1 MSMIDA
7 GAASKSGISRRSFLR
22 QTFAFSAAATF
33 GSLPSLASPPA
44 IDPKAA
50 HLLMIGDWGRDN
62 SQDGQRAVAAG
73 MVKYAPSIHPGAL
86 LLLGDSWYG
95 ALDGGVSS
103 PRWKWQFEDM
113 YPASAFPGPAYSVL
127 GNHDY
132 QRWPGSKVDDE
143 LAYARSGKSR
153 FTMPAKWYTFEFPQ
167 HEPLVTFIA
176 LDSNMPKGAGP
187 VSTGRDFTLSDEE
200 RIQQLAWFEA
210 ELKRPRTT
218 PHLVVIAHH
227 PVYSDGP
234 HGDHKTLIRDWDP
247 LLRKY
252 NVPLYLAGHDHDLQH
267 LEFEGH
273 PTSFFLSGGGGA
285 DLYDLK
291 IQQSERGPF
300 AEKIFGFSHLEVNRE
315 SLTLRHLDANAQVLH
330 AFTKSAGGK
339 VTILG

>member
-1 MSMIDA
+1 MPDS
-7 GAASKSGISRRSFLR
+7 AAKTHGISRRTFLC
-22 QTFAFSAAATF
+22 QTFGFSAAAATL
-33 GSLPSLASPPA
+33 GALPALASPPPL
-44 IDPKAA
+44 DPSAA

-62 SQDGQRAVAAG
+62 SQVGQRAVAAG
-73 MVKYAPSIHPGAL
+73 MVKYAPSVHPEAL

-95 ALDGGVSS
+95 ALDGGVNS

-113 YPASAFPGPAYSVL
+113 YPATAFPGPAYSVL

-132 QRWPGSKVDDE
+132 QRWPASKVDDE

-153 FTMPAKWYTFEFPQ
+153 FTMPAKWYTFDFPK
-167 HEPLVTFIA
+167 HDPLVTFIA
-176 LDSNMPKGAGP
+176 LDSNTPKEGGKFEM
-187 VSTGRDFTLSDEE
+187 GRDFTLTPAEYSE
-200 RIQQLAWFEA
+200 QMAWFEA
-210 ELKRPRTT
+210 ELARPRST

-267 LEFEGH
+267 LEFAGH

-291 IQQSERGPF
+291 IPQSERGPY
-300 AEKIFGFSHLEVNRE
+300 AEKIFGFSHLEVTRQA
-315 SLTLRHLDANAQVLH
+315 LTLRHLDANAAVLH
-330 AFTKSAGGK
+330 AFTKDVHGK
-339 VTILG
+339 VTILS